1 MFEGEITDEKKKELL
16 ENWLKI
22 VQDEC
27 DMYLAERDK
36 KMKIY
41 NEKKSKY
48 DKLLTKKLKWINMV
62 EKRLNIRRKQ
72 LEEIK
77 AEIKKLEGV

>member
-1 MFEGEITDEKKKELL
+1 MFEGELTDEKKKELL
-16 ENWLKI
+16 EGWLKI

-27 DMYLAERDK
+27 DMYLVERDN

-41 NEKKSKY
+41 SEKKSQY
-48 DKLLTKKLKWINMV
+48 DKILTKKLKWINMV
-62 EKRLNIRRKQ
+62 EKRLNKRRKQ

-77 AEIKKLEGV
+77 TEIKKLESV